1 MPLNTASAAVH
12 ITPAVVKTF
21 YKHYSRKASKFADGN
36 REEEATDDV
45 LYDEAFNI
53 VKSFIEL
60 GTYNTVESL
69 QEFTNTHILSPPWA
83 AVSPV
88 LIPFETCNRAAD
100 LLVDWFSDPD
110 ELERVVGGQRWWQ
123 VRGLDGVE
131 GEWVTERSL
140 LKEVDSAECIR
151 RREKEKGRPLSDDE
165 ADIMRMDSLEPV
177 MLYIHG
183 GAYFWGS
190 INTHRY
196 QILKY
201 ARKMRGRVFAVNYRK
216 APQYP
221 WPCPLHDCLAAY
233 LYLIDPPKTA
243 LHAAVSPDKIVVAG
257 DSAGGGLC
265 LTLLTVLRDLGKP
278 LPAGGVLISPWVD
291 MTHSFPSV
299 MENTKTDIIPPH
311 GFIHKPS
318 MVWPIDA
325 RPNRE
330 GRIIPSESQPVPK
343 PGHTDTL
350 VPSVGRVSEEQ
361 ASKADRTEPSLSQAE
376 MLENDGDAR
385 EANRSVYVDPKRT
398 DEETIRSWYPKPP
411 KVLMENPNAVPLE
424 LRAQIQLYAT
434 NEQLTHPL
442 VSPILQGSLGNLCP
456 LYIITGNNECLR
468 DEIIYLAHRAS
479 YPDEFPPRKEA
490 IEESCR
496 EKEKAQKFTTPTRV
510 HLQVFDGMKGM
521 CHVLTVFTFHEAVKY
536 AYHSIASFAKHV
548 TQNPWCQRQGVNF
561 PELVKDGS
569 DVTESS
575 ISSNLHPPPS
585 MTTRIGNGMKSLSSP
600 LSFGSDSKSST
611 AIFDD
616 NKATTKEHIQEHPS
630 LHRLVS
636 SETIKNNSQRDEQD
650 LDEFYKVVMI
660 RERVDIRGRVR
671 PMEDKK
677 DMHCLRLKA
686 NEIGLLRE
694 APARRWLEGQ
704 QEWDKHF
711 KTVAKKVERRR
722 RKTIRKYENTLA
734 RARELGLVHVS
745 ISDNDSIV
753 TSETADETEGDGK
766 IQKSRRWGPLDLED
780 EHPPPSSIAARHDTP
795 ESLALLKKTL
805 YHTAPRTIKKMP
817 KRKAKDVVKAA
828 LDPEDDPSRPPR
840 QSVSEQQYSAEVG
853 PMHGLSLWASIM
865 TYFTKRSSA
874 KATRGKDKTVS
885 GLKKVRVGFSKHVLR
900 RSRST
905 SVTMSRRSSASGG
918 QNS

>member
-1 MPLNTASAAVH
+1 MPLNTVSAAVH
-12 ITPAVVKTF
+12 ITPTVVKTF
-21 YKHYSRKASKFADGN
+21 YKHYSRKASKVAEGN
-36 REEEATDDV
+36 REEGATDDV
-45 LYDEAFNI
+45 LYDEAFHI

-88 LIPFETCNRAAD
+88 LIPFKTCNKAAD

-110 ELERVVGGQRWWQ
+110 ELERVVGGQKWWQ

-131 GEWVTERSL
+131 GEWVTERNL
-140 LKEVDSAECIR
+140 LKEVGSAERIR
-151 RREKEKGRPLSDDE
+151 RREEMKGRSLSDDE
-165 ADIMRMDSLEPV
+165 ADIMRMDSLETV
-177 MLYIHG
+177 MFYIHG

-233 LYLIDPPKTA
+233 LYLIDPPHTA

-299 MENTKTDIIPPH
+299 MENTKTDIVPPH

-325 RPNRE
+325 RPNPE
-330 GRIIPSESQPVPK
+330 GRIVPSESQPPPK

-350 VPSVGRVSEEQ
+350 VPSRERVSEEQ
-361 ASKADRTEPSLSQAE
+361 ASKADGTEPSLSQAE

-424 LRAQIQLYAT
+424 LRSQIQLYAT

-456 LYIITGNNECLR
+456 LYIITGNDECLR

-490 IEESCR
+490 IEASCR
-496 EKEKAQKFTTPTRV
+496 EKEKARKFTTPTKV
-510 HLQVFDGMKGM
+510 HLQVFDGM

-536 AYHSIASFAKHV
+536 AYRSIASFAKHV
-548 TQNPWCQRQGVNF
+548 TQNPWYQSQGVDF

-569 DVTESS
+569 DVIDSS
-575 ISSNLHPPPS
+575 VSSTPHDPPS

-600 LSFGSDSKSST
+600 LSFGSNSKSST
-611 AIFDD
+611 AVFED

-636 SETIKNNSQRDEQD
+636 SESIKNNSPHDERD
-650 LDEFYKVVMI
+650 LNEFYKVVMI

-671 PMEDKK
+671 PMEDKN
-677 DMHCLRLKA
+677 DVHCLRLKA
-686 NEIGLLRE
+686 DEIGLLRE

-704 QEWDKHF
+704 QEWDRRF
-711 KTVAKKVERRR
+711 KNVAKKVERRR
-722 RKTIRKYENTLA
+722 KKTVRKYENALT

-745 ISDNDSIV
+745 ISDNDSIM
-753 TSETADETEGDGK
+753 TSETIDESEGDGK

-780 EHPPPSSIAARHDTP
+780 EHPPPSAIAARRDTP
-795 ESLALLKKTL
+795 ESLTLLKKTL
-805 YHTAPRTIKKMP
+805 YHTAPRTIKRMP
-817 KRKAKDVVKAA
+817 KRKAKDVIKAA

-840 QSVSEQQYSAEVG
+840 QSVSEQQYSAEVA

-874 KATRGKDKTVS
+874 KATKGKNKTVS
-885 GLKKVRVGFSKHVLR
+885 GLKKVKVGFSKHVSR
-900 RSRST
+900 RSRSA
-905 SVTMSRRSSASGG
+905 SVGMSRRSSASGT
-918 QNS
+918 QNP